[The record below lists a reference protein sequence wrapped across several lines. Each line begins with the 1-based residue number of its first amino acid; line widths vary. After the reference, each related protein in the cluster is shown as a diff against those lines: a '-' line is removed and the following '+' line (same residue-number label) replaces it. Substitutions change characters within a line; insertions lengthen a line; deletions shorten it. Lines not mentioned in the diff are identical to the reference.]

1 MLRPPGSARSPG
13 PAAPPPAH
21 PHTEPRRA
29 AAGAG
34 AGAGPAVA
42 AAAAG
47 YHGNPGPAA
56 AAARAGRPLRPPGGG
71 LGGGTW
77 PGGAG
82 AGLGRRGAE
91 GGARPGR
98 GGAAAGPRLPAR
110 PPAPGLRGDA
120 LGQRRSGGGGA
131 GGAARGAGESHPHP
145 TPGPGRGS
153 PSRGRRRPR
162 SPGGVVPARPAG
174 GSRTKHGQLAGPS
187 RPGVHVGAAP
197 LLATSCQ
204 ARPSLR
210 AFFRRGQALPR
221 VRIGAGLVT
230 RLEPMRLPTS
240 RRGPPDV
247 RLERPGSLRGAKTSA
262 GVPPTPDQ
270 PLGWRGDLSHKT
282 LVNLLQDPRKSLR
295 TLSQRDREA
304 GQSTTERRKRANPR
318 GCHVDNPNPNPEHS
332 ARH

>member
-13 PAAPPPAH
+13 PATPPPDH

-82 AGLGRRGAE
+82 AGLGRWGAE

-98 GGAAAGPRLPAR
+98 GVPRPGPASRR
-110 PPAPGLRGDA
+110 GRRLRGWAGGA
-120 LGQRRSGGGGA
+120 LGQRRSGGGGGA
-131 GGAARGAGESHPHP
+131 GGGARGAGESHP
-145 TPGPGRGS
+145 TPP
-153 PSRGRRRPR
+153 
-162 SPGGVVPARPAG
+162 PAPAGATPPAAPAPALPAG

-230 RLEPMRLPTS
+230 RLQPVRLPTS
-240 RRGPPDV
+240 KRSPPDV
-247 RLERPGSLRGAKTSA
+247 RLERSGSLRRAKTSP

-270 PLGWRGDLSHKT
+270 PLGWRGDLSHDT
-282 LVNLLQDPRKSLR
+282 LVNLLQDPWKSLL
-295 TLSQRDREA
+295 TLSQRDRES
-304 GQSTTERRKRANPR
+304 GQSTTERKKRTNPR
-318 GCHVDNPNPNPEHS
+318 GCNVSSSCAYVPVTD
-332 ARH
+332 RGLK